1 MSLPIVYLDAQLIVL
16 DKPSGLLAVPGLG
29 PENQDNLASRVQAV
43 YPEARVVHR
52 LDRDTSGL
60 IVMARD
66 ADSQRR
72 LNCQFQE
79 RQVEKTYHAVVIGQ
93 PLDDAGC
100 IEWPLRKDFAR
111 PPRHCVDPLLGK
123 PATTFWCVLSRAA
136 DRARLELTPRTGRS
150 HQLRVHLSHLGH
162 PILGDPLY
170 GQADA
175 VGLAD
180 RLSLHASRLEL
191 EHPATGR
198 RIAWASECPF

>member
-1 MSLPIVYLDAQLIVL
+1 MTLPIVYLDARLIVL

-29 PENQDNLASRVQAV
+29 PENQDNLASRVQAI

-72 LNCQFQE
+72 LSQQFQE
-79 RQVEKTYHAVVIGQ
+79 RQVEKTYHAVVIGR
-93 PLDDAGC
+93 PADDTGC

-111 PPRHCVDPLLGK
+111 PPRHRVDPLLGK
-123 PATTFWCVLSRAA
+123 PATTFWRVLRRAA
-136 DRARLELTPRTGRS
+136 DRARLELAPRTGRS
-150 HQLRVHLSHLGH
+150 HQLRVHLVHLGH

-170 GQADA
+170 GQSGALS
-175 VGLAD
+175 LAD
-180 RLSLHASRLEL
+180 RLLLHASRLAL
-191 EHPATGR
+191 DHPATGR
-198 RIAWASECPF
+198 RTEWASECPF

>member
-29 PENQDNLASRVQAV
+29 PENQDNLASRVQAI

-60 IVMARD
+60 VVMALD
-66 ADSQRR
+66 AESQRR
-72 LNCQFQE
+72 LCQQFQE
-79 RQVEKTYHAVVIGQ
+79 RQVEKTYHAVVMGQ
-93 PLDDAGC
+93 PADDAGC

-111 PPRHCVDPLLGK
+111 PPRHRVDLLLGK
-123 PATTFWCVLSRAA
+123 PATTFWRVLSRAA
-136 DRARLELTPRTGRS
+136 DRARLELAPRTGRS
-150 HQLRVHLSHLGH
+150 HQLRVHLAHLGH

-170 GQADA
+170 AQAEA
-175 VGLAD
+175 HRLAD
-180 RLSLHASRLEL
+180 RLLLHASRLEL

-198 RIAWASECPF
+198 RIGWASECPF